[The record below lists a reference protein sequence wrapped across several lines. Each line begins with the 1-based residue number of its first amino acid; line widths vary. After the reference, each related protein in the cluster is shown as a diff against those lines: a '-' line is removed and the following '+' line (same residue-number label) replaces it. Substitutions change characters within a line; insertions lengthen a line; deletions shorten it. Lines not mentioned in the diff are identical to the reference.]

1 MMESMS
7 EEVNGALDTLSE
19 RERIVLEM
27 YFGINRDSAM
37 TLNEIGEEFDL
48 TRERVRQIKEKLFSD
63 YVTDLEVKIFVDI

>member
-27 YFGINRDSAM
+27 YFGSIETA
-37 TLNEIGEEFDL
+37 
-48 TRERVRQIKEKLFSD
+48 Q
-63 YVTDLEVKIFVDI
+63 